1 MNNYDITFCS
11 RSCNNKQCERNL
23 KYIDKTRLYSYK
35 PFISIANFQNCKNFK
50 GEDNNE

>member
-11 RSCNNKQCERNL
+11 RSCDNKQCERTL